1 MRKASKHCT
10 DTPVAHARKT
20 QTRNK
25 NTDPRPLPLPLPASR
40 KQTPETF
47 YKRLG
52 ASVLVRRGRR
62 RGRGGLLRHLE
73 QTVIISP
80 AALQPRRN
88 GWAYRLAA
96 NKPLPPGS
104 DLTQKGYFW
113 RLSSRLHLFLSF
125 AFLSLLLHLFARI
138 YTHTRTRTHRH
149 QKTHEAP
156 APDSCRFS

>member
-10 DTPVAHARKT
+10 DTPVARARKT

-25 NTDPRPLPLPLPASR
+25 NTDPRPLLASR

-138 YTHTRTRTHRH
+138 YTHTHARAHIGTKKHTPSSR
-149 QKTHEAP
+149 A
-156 APDSCRFS
+156 